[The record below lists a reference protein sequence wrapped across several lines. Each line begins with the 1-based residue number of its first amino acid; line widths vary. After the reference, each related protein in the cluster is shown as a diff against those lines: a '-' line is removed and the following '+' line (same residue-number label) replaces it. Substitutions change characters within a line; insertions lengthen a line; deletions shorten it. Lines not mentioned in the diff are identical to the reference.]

1 MIGFFKKELR
11 INGKTLLLSCGTLF
25 VLNTLMVIALLSGD
39 RDQNMDQT
47 FFMVFL
53 GFTSVISFIVMGAF
67 SLNLMQTDER
77 RKWCYYVCSVPD
89 GIVKQTVAKYALVAA
104 TIGATFLISCGSNL
118 LVRSS
123 FKDVPIQNGML
134 MLLVCV
140 SLLLRAVELPFV
152 VAFGTKAG
160 SSIKGCLML
169 VIIMIAL
176 LYALFGD
183 LSWLGTED
191 EFWEKIFRFIT
202 DLDIAKLS
210 KSWAGKLIWAAVPL
224 YLVSLFISTRLYLHG
239 VDRMEK

>member
-1 MIGFFKKELR
+1 
-11 INGKTLLLSCGTLF
+11 
-25 VLNTLMVIALLSGD
+25 
-39 RDQNMDQT
+39 
-47 FFMVFL
+47 
-53 GFTSVISFIVMGAF
+53 
-67 SLNLMQTDER
+67 
-77 RKWCYYVCSVPD
+77 
-89 GIVKQTVAKYALVAA
+89 
-104 TIGATFLISCGSNL
+104 
-118 LVRSS
+118 
-123 FKDVPIQNGML
+123 

-210 KSWAGKLIWAAVPL
+210 KSWAGKLIFAAVPL
-224 YLVSLFISTRLYLHG
+224 YFVSLFISTRLYLHG